1 MEQFNTICELY
12 EPMITKVLRKA
23 KVYKDHEHYRQ
34 CARIALWNAWKS
46 YDPTRGDF
54 APYAYWTMLTSI
66 YKEIEK
72 DNQYKERNIAY
83 DKDKLVNLSHY
94 VQVKEE
100 TMNEFETLKDVLSC
114 LAEADYK
121 LMKALYIFGAT
132 YDEIAATN
140 HMSASSLRKR
150 RQRIVEKIRDML
162 ESNE

>member
-1 MEQFNTICELY
+1 MDEFNTICELY
-12 EPMITKVLRKA
+12 EPMITKVLKKA

-34 CARIALWNAWKS
+34 CARIALWNAWKN
-46 YDPTRGDF
+46 YDQKRGDF

-94 VQVKEE
+94 VQVKAE
-100 TMNEFETLKDVLSC
+100 TINEFEHLKDVLSS
-114 LAEADYK
+114 LAQVDYK
-121 LMKALYIFGAT
+121 LIKSLYIFGAT

-140 HMSASSLRKR
+140 KISASSLRKR
-150 RQRIVEKIRDML
+150 RQRVVEKIRKML